1 MAKDLFYS
9 LDLNLLRTF
18 LVLSQELNMRKASQR
33 LFVSQPAISQA
44 LQKLRNHF
52 DDELFVKVPKG
63 LEPTSFA
70 IELANAITPHMDGL
84 STAVNSSF
92 DFSPDQVNSKLTIA
106 LSPIVLACLSGTLF
120 PRLREKA
127 PNAEIQLTAWN
138 QNTFEDIAKG
148 KTLLGINYNM
158 PTRKEI
164 YPKHLLNLRGLVF
177 VRQEHPIKKSL
188 AVPEDFEGYEIASP
202 VTPGWNDHTSIAAE
216 LMKSRGL
223 KAKVGFRSEMVM
235 AIIDVIQHTD
245 MFMPHSNLFPIH
257 QYPNLRPIEVDIDDS
272 YRVMPLFSHFHIK
285 NRNNPLIQWLHSE
298 LQSVLV
304 HQASEFDRICQS

>member
-70 IELANAITPHMDGL
+70 VELANSITPHMDGL
-84 STAVNSSF
+84 SNALNTSVE
-92 DFSPDQVNSKLTIA
+92 FSPAEINSKLTIA

-138 QNTFEDIAKG
+138 NNTFDDIAKG
-148 KTLLGINYNM
+148 ETLLGINYSM
-158 PTRKEI
+158 PAGKEV
-164 YPKHLLNLRGLVF
+164 YPKHLLDLRGLVF

-188 AVPEDFEGYEIASP
+188 AAPEDFEGYEIASP
-202 VTPGWNDHTSIAAE
+202 VTPGWNDNTSVAAK
-216 LMKSRGL
+216 LMQERGL
-223 KAKVGFRSEMVM
+223 EAKVGFRSEMMM
-235 AIIDVIQHTD
+235 AIIDVVQHTD
-245 MFMPHSNLFPIH
+245 MFMPHSNLFPLH
-257 QYPNLRPIEVDIDDS
+257 QYPNLRPIEVDIADTV
-272 YRVMPLFSHFHIK
+272 RVMPLYSHFHIK
-285 NRNNPLIQWLHSE
+285 NRNNPLVLWLHQE
-298 LQSVLV
+298 IQAVLDQQIE
-304 HQASEFDRICQS
+304 HFEQLIKS